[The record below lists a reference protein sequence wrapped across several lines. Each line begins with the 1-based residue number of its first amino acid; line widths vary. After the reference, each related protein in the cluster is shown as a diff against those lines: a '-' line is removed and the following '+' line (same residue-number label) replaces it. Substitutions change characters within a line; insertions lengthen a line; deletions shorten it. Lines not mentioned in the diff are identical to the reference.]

1 MNCRICG
8 HGDLQPLGVEGFLFP
23 VRSYAPDFHVYDNYI
38 CPGCGVVSGQP
49 EPGDAALGAYYENA
63 YRTSRDALTIGG
75 KLVDTP
81 IDLGVGGR
89 SVARAKSFHDLVVRN
104 AAKFADA
111 VPGEDDLVIDFGAY
125 QGLFLHGVRQLWG
138 CRCLAYD
145 HSENGIAFARDYL
158 GFELS
163 RVTED
168 IYRDTFGERARFA
181 TMIHSLEHLREP
193 LRFLEHLKA
202 DVLTDDGYLYIEVP
216 NLYGMALCDPTHFF
230 TYSEQSL
237 RHLLECG
244 GFEVIDIA
252 VQGFPAVPEF
262 VARNDEQNIVCLA
275 RPARGSAATGDPAP
289 AVDTDAIRRLLRRSY
304 ARHSNT
310 AIGRQFR
317 AALGGTAK
325 FFYYLAFAGILDRIS
340 PRLSA
345 LVLKSIGR
353 RREP

>member
-8 HGDLQPLGVEGFLFP
+8 HAGLETLGVEAFLFP
-23 VRSYAPDFHVYDNYI
+23 VRSYAPDFHVFENFI

-49 EPGDAALGAYYENA
+49 EPDDAALGAYYENA

-75 KLVDTP
+75 KLIDTP

-89 SVARAKSFHDLVVRN
+89 SLARVRSFHDLVVRN
-104 AAKFADA
+104 TENIAD
-111 VPGEDDLVIDFGAY
+111 VQPTENDLVIDFGAY

-145 HSENGIAFARDYL
+145 HSEKGIAFARDYL
-158 GFELS
+158 GFAAS
-163 RVTED
+163 RVTEN
-168 IYRDTFGERARFA
+168 IYQDTFGERARFA

-193 LRFLEHLKA
+193 LRFLEHLK
-202 DVLTDDGYLYIEVP
+202 TDILRKDGYLYIEIP

-237 RHLLECG
+237 RHLLERG

-252 VQGFPAVPEF
+252 VQGFPVVPEF
-262 VARNDEQNIVCLA
+262 VAHNDEQNIVCLA
-275 RPARGSAATGDPAP
+275 RPAKTSGLKDSSIPV
-289 AVDTDAIRRLLRRSY
+289 VDLNAIRRRLRASY
-304 ARHSNT
+304 GRHSNA

-317 AALGGTAK
+317 IALTQGAK
-325 FFYYLAFAGILDRIS
+325 FFYYLTFAGILERIS

-345 LVLKSIGR
+345 RVLKFIGR
-353 RREP
+353 RRAP